1 MDNPSSKHHFI
12 PEFYQKGFYSND
24 GKLFTYKKDYHT
36 IKSRA
41 PAQILYELD
50 LHTIAL
56 GKEKTLAIENFYS
69 QLEGKFT
76 ECRDLIKEHSQDVD
90 LMSELMSD
98 PTFMKIAKYM
108 VATQFWRTP
117 CKRDLAVE
125 FTPRLTD
132 LYDQAT
138 NEMKAVLR
146 YDRMLIKYLTKRAH
160 KDHAVK
166 FIQFILLPL
175 ITFDLSEKS
184 DTIYLFRAP
193 TNQAFVS
200 SDRPVSFDSHEKLF
214 SFKSFCFPFSKELLL
229 FGSENDKAFQLSMEK
244 INKLIAKRADKIVI
258 AASKNQLEEI
268 RAVIIQT
275 RNKPGQMT

>member
-1 MDNPSSKHHFI
+1 MNNPSSRHHFI
-12 PEFYQKGFYSND
+12 PEFYQKGFYSDD

-36 IKSRA
+36 IKSRT
-41 PAQILYELD
+41 PGQILYELD

-76 ECRDLIKEHSQDVD
+76 EYRDLIKDNAKNSEVI
-90 LMSELMSD
+90 SELMSH
-98 PTFMKIAKYM
+98 PNFIKIAKYM

-117 CKRDLAVE
+117 CKRDLAIE
-125 FTPRLTD
+125 FTPRLID
-132 LYDQAT
+132 LYDQAS

-146 YDRMLIKYLTKRAH
+146 YDRTLVKYLTKRAH

-166 FIQFILLPL
+166 FIQFVLLPL

-193 TNQAFVS
+193 ENQTFVS

-229 FGSENDKAFQLSMEK
+229 FGSERDKEFKLNMEQA
-244 INKLIAKRADKIVI
+244 NKFIAKRADQVVI
-258 AASKNQLEEI
+258 SASKQQLEEI
-268 RAVIIQT
+268 KAAL
-275 RNKPGQMT
+275 KPASL